1 MLGWYR
7 RLPPRV
13 QGWVPYVAVA
23 ALTMVLMG
31 ILGFAVGVQSPPSSS
46 LPIRSPGAGPA
57 DLTTVGLFAHNAE
70 IAIRSALG
78 ILSVGIYTT
87 VVLLVN
93 GFMLGAGI
101 ADIAEVYGLGSTLLA
116 LAPHGVLEIPA
127 IWLSG
132 AIGLRWLRYVWKVA
146 NSDRDRI
153 AGPWLALESLAL
165 TGLALLMLFVAAA
178 IEANVSVHLI

>member
-7 RLPPRV
+7 RLPSRV
-13 QGWVPYVAVA
+13 QGWLPYVVLA
-23 ALTMVLMG
+23 ALILVLTG
-31 ILGFAVGVQSPPSSS
+31 ILGFAVGVKSPPSSS
-46 LPIRSPGAGPA
+46 LPIRQPGTAGPE
-57 DLTTVGLFAHNAE
+57 LTTVGLFVHNAS

-78 ILSVGIYTT
+78 IVSVGIYTT
-87 VVLLVN
+87 FILLVN

-101 ADIAEVYGLGSTLLA
+101 ADIAEVYGLGPTLLA

-146 NSDRDRI
+146 TSDRDRI
-153 AGPWLALESLAL
+153 AGPWLVLESLAL
-165 TGLALLMLFVAAA
+165 TGLSLVMLLVAAA